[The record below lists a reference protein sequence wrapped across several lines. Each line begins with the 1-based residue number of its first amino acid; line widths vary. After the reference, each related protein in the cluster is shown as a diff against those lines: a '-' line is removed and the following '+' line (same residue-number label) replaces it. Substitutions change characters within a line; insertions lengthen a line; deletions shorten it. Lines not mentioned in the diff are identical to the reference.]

1 MALGSEIVNTQS
13 SLEILIKNSAAP
25 ELQGKSHYSNQAS
38 RTLLLC
44 ESVAPCAWVP
54 VHVCVRVYMCV
65 SPSVALWSTV

>member
-44 ESVAPCAWVP
+44 EYVAPCA
-54 VHVCVRVYMCV
+54 
-65 SPSVALWSTV
+65 